1 LFFCRKSD
9 GKDKKRLIRQYSFL
23 YSGSERRTRML
34 GTGIIISERFRNS
47 LLVFEAIINK
57 RIYRIFFKGRFR
69 NLYIVSTHDVLIV
82 TGDLNAMLE
91 KESIP
96 RQATG
101 MCTFHNVTSENGVM
115 LTDSEFAV
123 RNNFVNNS
131 TFFLITEIILE
142 YEGCLIQI
150 DHVLVAAE
158 HSLSIIDVKR
168 YKRPNCISDH
178 YLVKTAVREKFANVQ

>member
-1 LFFCRKSD
+1 
-9 GKDKKRLIRQYSFL
+9 LIRQYSLL

-47 LLVFEAIINK
+47 LLVFEAIINN
-57 RIYRIFFKGRFR
+57 RIYRIFIKGRFR

-101 MCTFHNVTSENGVM
+101 MCTLHNVTSENRVM
-115 LTDSEFAV
+115 VTEFAV
-123 RNNFVNNS
+123 RKNFVTKS

-142 YEGCLIQI
+142 YERCLIQI
-150 DHVLVAAE
+150 
-158 HSLSIIDVKR
+158 
-168 YKRPNCISDH
+168 C
-178 YLVKTAVREKFANVQ
+178 